1 MMPYYFEVPEIT
13 LPFDV
18 LKYLDNTNRILPA
31 EFCLRGDVGM
41 KEHSDIVD
49 TNADYVYS
57 LAQGKTSSKEAGWY
71 LQGFGGGNPSQQSQ
85 QNPSG
90 TANDGTGMTEEQN
103 AEMSKELNEWAND
116 LLDIRMTSV
125 SILRSLP
132 GKNGW
137 WHCEGPSL
145 RSRRCALN
153 FLVEGKVG
161 TTKAQWGY
169 NKNWG
174 NIAPEQVER
183 MGYVKTADVEHI
195 EVLDE
200 YVSPVLN
207 RGFFY
212 NTMYLH
218 RSFNEECNK
227 HRTICSIAVAENI
240 DINIIHKKYLKGTL
254 FK

>member
-18 LKYLDNTNRILPA
+18 LKYLDNGKLMLGN
-31 EFCLRGDVGM
+31 DQ
-41 KEHSDIVD
+41 IVD
-49 TNADYVYS
+49 NNADYVDS

-71 LQGFGGGNPSQQSQ
+71 LQGFGGGNPNQ
-85 QNPSG
+85 QNLPLL
-90 TANDGTGMTEEQN
+90 ADGTGMTEEQN
-103 AEMSKELNEWAND
+103 ADMSKELNAWAND
-116 LLDIRMTSV
+116 LLNIRMTSV
-125 SILRSLP
+125 SLLRSLP

-169 NKNWG
+169 NKKWG

-183 MGYVKTADVEHI
+183 MGYIKTADVDHI

-218 RSFNEECNK
+218 RGVNEECPDTY
-227 HRTICSIAVAENI
+227 RTICSIACAENI
-240 DINIIHKKYLKGTL
+240 DINIIHKKYLNGTL

>member
-18 LKYLDNTNRILPA
+18 LKYLDQ
-31 EFCLRGDVGM
+31 GDLMQG
-41 KEHSDIVD
+41 DDQIVD
-49 TNADYVYS
+49 TNADYVDS
-57 LAQGKTSSKEAGWY
+57 LKQGKTSSKEAGWY
-71 LQGFGGGNPSQQSQ
+71 LQGFGGGNPHQQS
-85 QNPSG
+85 G
-90 TANDGTGMTEEQN
+90 TLPLLADGTGMTEEQN
-103 AEMSKELNEWAND
+103 ATMSKELNEWAND

-125 SILRSLP
+125 SLLRSLP
-132 GKNGW
+132 SKNGW

-153 FLVEGKVG
+153 FLVEGKIN

-169 NKNWG
+169 NKKWG

-183 MGYVKTADVEHI
+183 MGYIKTEDVEHI

-218 RSFNEECNK
+218 RGVNEECPDTY
-227 HRTICSIAVAENI
+227 RTICSIACAESI
-240 DINIIHKKYLKGTL
+240 DINIVYKKYLKGTL

>member
-18 LKYLDNTNRILPA
+18 LKYLDNGKLMLGT
-31 EFCLRGDVGM
+31 DQ
-41 KEHSDIVD
+41 IVD
-49 TNADYVYS
+49 NNSDYVDS
-57 LAQGKTSSKEAGWY
+57 LSQGKTSSKEAGWY
-71 LQGFGGGNPSQQSQ
+71 LQGFGGGNPSQQ
-85 QNPSG
+85 NLPLLE
-90 TANDGTGMTEEQN
+90 DGTGMTEEQN
-103 AEMSKELNEWAND
+103 ADMSKELNEWAND

-125 SILRSLP
+125 SLLRSLP

-169 NKNWG
+169 NKKWG

-183 MGYVKTADVEHI
+183 MGYIKTADVEHI

-218 RSFNEECNK
+218 RGVNEECPDTY
-227 HRTICSIAVAENI
+227 RTICSIACAENI
-240 DINIIHKKYLKGTL
+240 DINIIHKKYLNGTL

>member
-18 LKYLDNTNRILPA
+18 LKYLDNGKLMLGT
-31 EFCLRGDVGM
+31 DQ
-41 KEHSDIVD
+41 IVD
-49 TNADYVYS
+49 NNSDYVDS
-57 LAQGKTSSKEAGWY
+57 LSQGKTSSKEAGWY
-71 LQGFGGGNPSQQSQ
+71 LQGFGGGNPNQ
-85 QNPSG
+85 QNLPLLE
-90 TANDGTGMTEEQN
+90 DGTGMTEEQN
-103 AEMSKELNEWAND
+103 ADMSKELNEWAND

-125 SILRSLP
+125 SLLRSLP

-169 NKNWG
+169 NKKWG

-183 MGYVKTADVEHI
+183 MGYIKTADVEHI

-218 RSFNEECNK
+218 RGVNEECPDTY
-227 HRTICSIAVAENI
+227 RTICSIACAENI
-240 DINIIHKKYLKGTL
+240 DINIIHKKYLNGTL

>member
-18 LKYLDNTNRILPA
+18 LNYLDNGKLMLGT
-31 EFCLRGDVGM
+31 DQ
-41 KEHSDIVD
+41 IVD
-49 TNADYVYS
+49 NNSDYVDS
-57 LAQGKTSSKEAGWY
+57 LSQGKTSSKEAGWY
-71 LQGFGGGNPSQQSQ
+71 LQGFGGGNPSQQHL
-85 QNPSG
+85 PLLE
-90 TANDGTGMTEEQN
+90 DGTGMTEEQN
-103 AEMSKELNEWAND
+103 ADMSKELNEWAND

-125 SILRSLP
+125 SLLRSLP

-169 NKNWG
+169 NKKWG

-183 MGYVKTADVEHI
+183 MGYIKTADVEHI

-218 RSFNEECNK
+218 RGVNEECPDTY
-227 HRTICSIAVAENI
+227 RTICSIACAENI
-240 DINIIHKKYLKGTL
+240 DINIIHKKYLNGTL

>member
-18 LKYLDNTNRILPA
+18 LKYLDNGKLM
-31 EFCLRGDVGM
+31 LGD
-41 KEHSDIVD
+41 DQIVD
-49 TNADYVYS
+49 NNSDYVDS
-57 LAQGKTSSKEAGWY
+57 LAKGKTSSKEAGWY
-71 LQGFGGGNPSQQSQ
+71 LQGFGGGNPNQ
-85 QNPSG
+85 QNLPLLE
-90 TANDGTGMTEEQN
+90 DGTGMTEEQN
-103 AEMSKELNEWAND
+103 ADMSKELNEWAND

-125 SILRSLP
+125 SLLRSLP

-169 NKNWG
+169 NKKWG

-183 MGYVKTADVEHI
+183 MGYIKTADVEHI

-218 RSFNEECNK
+218 RGVNEECPDTY
-227 HRTICSIAVAENI
+227 RTICSIACAENI
-240 DINIIHKKYLKGTL
+240 DINIIHKKYLNGTL

>member
-18 LKYLDNTNRILPA
+18 LKYLDNGKLMQANDKI
-31 EFCLRGDVGM
+31 
-41 KEHSDIVD
+41 ID
-49 TNADYVYS
+49 TNADYVDS
-57 LAQGKTSSKEAGWY
+57 LQQGKTSSKEAGWY
-71 LQGFGGGNPSQQSQ
+71 ISGFGGGNPNQKYQ
-85 QNPSG
+85 PLLE
-90 TANDGTGMTEEQN
+90 DGTGMTEEQN
-103 AEMSKELNEWAND
+103 ADMSKELNNWAND

-125 SILRSLP
+125 TLLRSLP

-153 FLVEGKVG
+153 FLVEGEVG

-169 NKNWG
+169 NKKWG

-183 MGYVKTADVEHI
+183 MGYIKTADVSQI
-195 EVLDE
+195 EILDE
-200 YVSPVLN
+200 YVSPAHNV
-207 RGFFY
+207 GFFY

-218 RSFNEECNK
+218 RGVNEGSPNTY
-227 HRTICSIAVAENI
+227 RTICSIACAENI
-240 DINIIHKKYLKGTL
+240 DINIVHNKYLKGTL

>member
-18 LKYLDNTNRILPA
+18 LKYLDNGKLMLGN
-31 EFCLRGDVGM
+31 DQ
-41 KEHSDIVD
+41 IVD
-49 TNADYVYS
+49 NNADYVDS

-71 LQGFGGGNPSQQSQ
+71 LQGFGGGNPNQ
-85 QNPSG
+85 QNLPLL
-90 TANDGTGMTEEQN
+90 ADGTGMTEEQN
-103 AEMSKELNEWAND
+103 ADMSKELNAWAND
-116 LLDIRMTSV
+116 LLNIRMTSV
-125 SILRSLP
+125 SLLRSLP

-169 NKNWG
+169 NKKWG

-183 MGYVKTADVEHI
+183 MGYIKTADVDHI

-218 RSFNEECNK
+218 RGVNEECSDTY
-227 HRTICSIAVAENI
+227 RTICSIACAENI
-240 DINIIHKKYLKGTL
+240 DINIIHKKYLNGTL

>member
-18 LKYLDNTNRILPA
+18 LKYLDNGKLM
-31 EFCLRGDVGM
+31 LGD
-41 KEHSDIVD
+41 DQIVD
-49 TNADYVYS
+49 NNSDYVDS
-57 LAQGKTSSKEAGWY
+57 LSQGKTSSKEAGWY
-71 LQGFGGGNPSQQSQ
+71 LQGFGGGNPNQ
-85 QNPSG
+85 QNLPLLE
-90 TANDGTGMTEEQN
+90 DGTGMTEEQN
-103 AEMSKELNEWAND
+103 ADMSKELNEWAND

-125 SILRSLP
+125 SLLRSLP

-169 NKNWG
+169 NKKWG

-183 MGYVKTADVEHI
+183 MGYIKTADVEHI

-218 RSFNEECNK
+218 RGVNEECPDTY
-227 HRTICSIAVAENI
+227 RTICSIACAENI
-240 DINIIHKKYLKGTL
+240 DINIIHKKYLNGTL

>member
-18 LKYLDNTNRILPA
+18 LKYLDQ
-31 EFCLRGDVGM
+31 GDLMQGN
-41 KEHSDIVD
+41 DQIVD
-49 TNADYVYS
+49 TNADYVDS
-57 LAQGKTSSKEAGWY
+57 LQQGKTSSKEAGWY
-71 LQGFGGGNPSQQSQ
+71 LQGFGGGNPHQQSTSL
-85 QNPSG
+85 PLL
-90 TANDGTGMTEEQN
+90 ADGTGMTEEQN
-103 AEMSKELNEWAND
+103 ATMSKELNEWAND

-125 SILRSLP
+125 SLLRSLP

-153 FLVEGKVG
+153 FLVEGKVN

-169 NKNWG
+169 NKKWG

-183 MGYVKTADVEHI
+183 MGYIKTTDVDHI

-218 RSFNEECNK
+218 RGFNEECTDTY
-227 HRTICSIAVAENI
+227 RTICSIACAENI
-240 DINIIHKKYLKGTL
+240 DINIVHKKYLKGTL

>member
-18 LKYLDNTNRILPA
+18 LKYLDNANQILPA
-31 EFCLRGDVGM
+31 EFALRGDVGM
-41 KEHSDIVD
+41 KRNSQVD

-71 LQGFGGGNPSQQSQ
+71 LEGFGGGNPNQ
-85 QNPSG
+85 QNTPD

-103 AEMSKELNEWAND
+103 AEMSKELNAWAND

-125 SILRSLP
+125 SLLRSLP

-153 FLVEGKVG
+153 FLVEGEVG

-174 NIAPEQVER
+174 NVAPEQVER

-218 RSFNEECNK
+218 RSFNEECTK

-240 DINIIHKKYLKGTL
+240 DINIVHKKYLKGTL

>member
-18 LKYLDNTNRILPA
+18 LKYLDNGKLMK
-31 EFCLRGDVGM
+31 GD
-41 KEHSDIVD
+41 DQIVD
-49 TNADYVYS
+49 NNADYVDS

-71 LQGFGGGNPSQQSQ
+71 LQGFGGGNPSQQTL
-85 QNPSG
+85 PLLK
-90 TANDGTGMTEEQN
+90 DGTGMTEEQN
-103 AEMSKELNEWAND
+103 ADMSKELNEWAND

-125 SILRSLP
+125 SLLRSLP

-169 NKNWG
+169 NKKWG

-183 MGYVKTADVEHI
+183 MGYIKTADVEHI

-200 YVSPVLN
+200 YVSPILN

-218 RSFNEECNK
+218 RGVNEECPDNY
-227 HRTICSIAVAENI
+227 RTICSIACAENI
-240 DINIIHKKYLKGTL
+240 DINIVHKKYLKGTL
-254 FK
+254 FR

>member
-18 LKYLDNTNRILPA
+18 LKYLDQ
-31 EFCLRGDVGM
+31 GDLMQG
-41 KEHSDIVD
+41 DAQIVD
-49 TNADYVYS
+49 TNADYVDS
-57 LAQGKTSSKEAGWY
+57 LNKGKTSSKEAGWY
-71 LQGFGGGNPSQQSQ
+71 LQGFGGGNPNQQSTSL
-85 QNPSG
+85 PLL
-90 TANDGTGMTEEQN
+90 ADGTGMTEEQN
-103 AEMSKELNEWAND
+103 ATMSKELNEWAND

-125 SILRSLP
+125 SLLRSLP

-153 FLVEGKVG
+153 FLVEGKIN

-169 NKNWG
+169 NKKWG

-183 MGYVKTADVEHI
+183 MGYIKTEDVEHI

-218 RSFNEECNK
+218 RGVNEECTDTY
-227 HRTICSIAVAENI
+227 RTICSIACAENI
-240 DINIIHKKYLKGTL
+240 DINIVHKKYLKGTL

>member
-1 MMPYYFEVPEIT
+1 MMPYYFEVPEIV

-18 LKYLDNTNRILPA
+18 LKYLDQGDLMQGDAQIL
-31 EFCLRGDVGM
+31 
-41 KEHSDIVD
+41 D
-49 TNADYVYS
+49 TNSDYVES
-57 LAQGKTSSKEAGWY
+57 LNKGQTSSKEAGWY
-71 LQGFGGGNPSQQSQ
+71 LQGFGGGNPHQKAQ
-85 QNPSG
+85 PLL
-90 TANDGTGMTEEQN
+90 ADGTGMTEEQN
-103 AEMSKELNEWAND
+103 AQMSKLLNEWAND

-125 SILRSLP
+125 SLLRSLP

-137 WHCEGPSL
+137 WHCEGPTL

-174 NIAPEQVER
+174 NVPPEQVER
-183 MGYVKTADVEHI
+183 MGYVKTEDVEHI

-200 YVSPVLN
+200 YITPELN
-207 RGFFY
+207 MGFFY

-218 RSFNEECNK
+218 RGVNEDCPNDY
-227 HRTICSIAVAENI
+227 RTICSIACAENV
-240 DINIIHKKYLKGTL
+240 DINIVYKKYQNGTL

>member
-18 LKYLDNTNRILPA
+18 LKYLDQ
-31 EFCLRGDVGM
+31 GDLMQGN
-41 KEHSDIVD
+41 DQIVD
-49 TNADYVYS
+49 TNADYVDS
-57 LAQGKTSSKEAGWY
+57 LQQGKTSSKEAGWY
-71 LQGFGGGNPSQQSQ
+71 LQGFGGGNPHQQSTSL
-85 QNPSG
+85 PLL
-90 TANDGTGMTEEQN
+90 ADGTGMTEEQN
-103 AEMSKELNEWAND
+103 ATMSKELNEWAND

-125 SILRSLP
+125 SLLRSLP

-153 FLVEGKVG
+153 FLVEGKVN

-169 NKNWG
+169 NKKWG

-183 MGYVKTADVEHI
+183 MGYIKTTDVDHI

-218 RSFNEECNK
+218 RGVNEECTDTY
-227 HRTICSIAVAENI
+227 RTICSIACAENI
-240 DINIIHKKYLKGTL
+240 DINIVHKKYLKGTL